1 VIDNSELR
9 IPNSKLRI
17 PNSELKMKTPL
28 SWLQLSH
35 EKSRLLIALAGIG
48 FADMLMFI
56 QLGFRAALFD
66 SSVTF
71 HKALQGDIF
80 LMSPQS
86 DALGFTKTFSE
97 RRLYESAAVAE
108 VESVVP
114 IYLNYGSWKNPI
126 KRNTRTILTIAFNPA
141 QNPLSF
147 SGLKENIPQIQLP
160 DVVLFDDKS
169 RVEFGTIPDLLQQNK
184 PVKAEVSGRK
194 VTVGGLFS
202 MGASFAADGN
212 IITSDTN
219 FLRLF
224 PDRQKGLIDVG
235 IINLE
240 PEVNIEQAKTTLK
253 AKLAQNGDVEIFDKQ
268 EFIQEEIA
276 YWQNATAIG
285 FIFSLGTAI
294 GFLVGIVIVYQILY
308 TDVANHLPEYATLK
322 AMGYKDNYFVMLV
335 FQEAII
341 LGVLGFLPGYFIA
354 IGLYSL
360 AAGATA
366 LPLAMTASRAVTV
379 MILTVIMCCASGTVA
394 VRKLSA
400 ADPADIF

>member
-1 VIDNSELR
+1 
-9 IPNSKLRI
+9 
-17 PNSELKMKTPL
+17 MKTPL

-35 EKSRLLIALAGIG
+35 EKARLLIALAGIG

-56 QLGFRAALFD
+56 QLGFQAALFD

-71 HKALQGDIF
+71 HKALTGDIF

-97 RRLYESAAVAE
+97 RRLYQSLAVEE

-114 IYLNYGSWKNPI
+114 IYLNFGSWKNPI

-141 QNPLSF
+141 QNPVNF
-147 SGLKENIPQIQLP
+147 PGIQQNIDQIKLP
-160 DVVLFDDKS
+160 DVVLFDDSS
-169 RVEFGTIPDLLQQNK
+169 RAEFGPIPDLLAQNK
-184 PVKAEVSGRK
+184 VVKAEVDSRK
-194 VTVGGLFS
+194 VTVGGIFT

-212 IITSDTN
+212 ILTSDTN

-224 PDRQKGLIDVG
+224 PERQKGLIDMG
-235 IINLE
+235 IINLKPGANLE
-240 PEVNIEQAKTTLK
+240 SVKATLET
-253 AKLAQNGDVEIFDKQ
+253 KLPNDVEIFDRE
-268 EFIQEEIA
+268 EFIQNEIS

-285 FIFSLGTAI
+285 FIFTLGTAI
-294 GFLVGIVIVYQILY
+294 GFVVGIVIVYQILY

-322 AMGYKDNYFVMLV
+322 AMGYKDGYFVVLV

-341 LGVLGFLPGYFIA
+341 LAVLGFLPGYLIA
-354 IGLYSL
+354 TGLYSL

-366 LPLAMTASRAVTV
+366 LPLAMTANRAITV
-379 MILTVIMCCASGTVA
+379 LILTVIMCCVSGSVA

>member
-1 VIDNSELR
+1 
-9 IPNSKLRI
+9 
-17 PNSELKMKTPL
+17 MKIPL

-56 QLGFRAALFD
+56 QLGFKAALFD

-71 HKALQGDIF
+71 HKALTGDIF

-86 DALGFTKTFSE
+86 DALGFTKPFSE
-97 RRLYESAAVAE
+97 RRLYESLAVEE

-114 IYLNYGSWKNPI
+114 IYLNFGSWKNPI
-126 KRNTRTILTIAFNPA
+126 KRNTRTIFTIAFNPA
-141 QNPLSF
+141 QNPVNF
-147 SGLKENIPQIQLP
+147 PGIQQNIDQIKLP
-160 DVVLFDDKS
+160 DVVLFDDRS
-169 RVEFGTIPDLLQQNK
+169 RAEFGPISDLLAQNK
-184 PVKAEVSGRK
+184 VIKAEVDSRK
-194 VTVGGLFS
+194 VTVGGIFT

-212 IITSDTN
+212 ILTSDTN

-224 PDRQKGLIDVG
+224 PDRQKGLIDMG
-235 IINLE
+235 IINLKPGANLE
-240 PEVNIEQAKTTLK
+240 SVKATLE
-253 AKLAQNGDVEIFDKQ
+253 AKLPKDVEIFDRE
-268 EFIQEEIA
+268 EFIQNEIS

-285 FIFSLGTAI
+285 FIFTLGTAI
-294 GFLVGIVIVYQILY
+294 GFVVGIVIVYQILY

-322 AMGYKDNYFVMLV
+322 AMGYKDSYFVILV

-341 LGVLGFLPGYFIA
+341 LAVLGFLPGYLIA
-354 IGLYSL
+354 TGLYSL

-366 LPLAMTASRAVTV
+366 LPLAMTANRATTV
-379 MILTVIMCCASGTVA
+379 LVLTIIMCCASGSVA

>member
-1 VIDNSELR
+1 
-9 IPNSKLRI
+9 
-17 PNSELKMKTPL
+17 MKTPL

-56 QLGFRAALFD
+56 QLGFQAALFD

-71 HKALQGDIF
+71 HKALAGDVF

-86 DALGFTKTFSE
+86 DALGFTKPFSE
-97 RRLYESAAVAE
+97 RRLYESLAVEE

-114 IYLNYGSWKNPI
+114 IYLNFGSWKNPI
-126 KRNTRTILTIAFNPA
+126 NRNTRTILTIAFNPA
-141 QNPLSF
+141 NNPVNFPGIQQN
-147 SGLKENIPQIQLP
+147 IDQIKLP
-160 DVVLFDDKS
+160 DVVLFDDSS
-169 RVEFGTIPDLLQQNK
+169 RVEFGPIPDLLAQNK
-184 PVKAEVSGRK
+184 VVKAEVDSRK
-194 VTVGGLFS
+194 VTVGGIFT

-212 IITSDTN
+212 ILTSDTN

-224 PDRQKGLIDVG
+224 PDRQKGLIDMG
-235 IINLE
+235 IINLK
-240 PEVNIEQAKTTLK
+240 PGANLKSVKATLED
-253 AKLAQNGDVEIFDKQ
+253 KLPKDVEIFDRA
-268 EFIQEEIA
+268 EFIQNEIS

-285 FIFSLGTAI
+285 FIFTLGTAI
-294 GFLVGIVIVYQILY
+294 GFVVGIVIVYQILY

-322 AMGYKDNYFVMLV
+322 AMGYKDSYFVVLV

-341 LGVLGFLPGYFIA
+341 LAVLGFLPGYLIA
-354 IGLYSL
+354 TGLYSL

-366 LPLAMTASRAVTV
+366 LPLAMTANRAITV
-379 MILTVIMCCASGTVA
+379 LILTIIMCCASGTVA
-394 VRKLSA
+394 VKKLSA

>member
-1 VIDNSELR
+1 
-9 IPNSKLRI
+9 
-17 PNSELKMKTPL
+17 MKTPL

-35 EKSRLLIALAGIG
+35 EKARLLIALAGIG

-56 QLGFRAALFD
+56 QLGFQTALFD

-86 DALGFTKTFSE
+86 DALGFTEPFSE
-97 RRLYESAAVAE
+97 RRLYQSAAVDQ

-126 KRNTRTILTIAFNPA
+126 ERNTRTILTIGFNPA
-141 QNPLSF
+141 QNPVNF
-147 SGLKENIPQIQLP
+147 PGIKENIDQIKLP
-160 DVVLFDDKS
+160 DVVLFDKKS
-169 RVEFGTIPDLLQQNK
+169 RAEFGTIADLLEQNGE
-184 PVKAEVSGRK
+184 VKAEVSSRK
-194 VTVGGLFS
+194 VTVRGLFS

-224 PDRQKGLIDVG
+224 DDRQKGLIDVG
-235 IINLE
+235 IINLK
-240 PEVNIEQAKTTLK
+240 PGADIELAKANLK
-253 AKLAQNGDVEIFDKQ
+253 TKLPKDVEIFDRE
-268 EFIQEEIA
+268 EFIQEEIS

-285 FIFSLGTAI
+285 FIFTLGTAI
-294 GFLVGIVIVYQILY
+294 GFVVGTVIVYQILY
-308 TDVANHLPEYATLK
+308 TDVANHLSEYATLK
-322 AMGYKDNYFVMLV
+322 AMGYRDSYFVILV
-335 FQEAII
+335 FQEAVI
-341 LGVLGFLPGYFIA
+341 LAVLGFLPGYAIA
-354 IGLYSL
+354 SGLYGL

-366 LPLAMTASRAVTV
+366 LPLAMTVNRATTV
-379 MILTVIMCCASGTVA
+379 LILTVIMCCASGSVA

>member
-1 VIDNSELR
+1 
-9 IPNSKLRI
+9 
-17 PNSELKMKTPL
+17 MKTPL

-56 QLGFRAALFD
+56 QLGFQAALFD

-71 HKALQGDIF
+71 HKSLAGDIF

-86 DALGFTKTFSE
+86 DALGFTKTFSD
-97 RRLYESAAVAE
+97 RRLYESAAIAD

-126 KRNTRTILTIAFNPA
+126 KRNTRTILTIAFNPV
-141 QNPLSF
+141 QNPTNF
-147 SGLKENIPQIQLP
+147 QGVKENIDQIQLP

-169 RVEFGTIPDLLQQNK
+169 RVEFGTIPDLLKQNK

-194 VTVGGLFS
+194 VRVGGLFS

-212 IITSDTN
+212 ILTSDTN

-224 PDRQKGLIDVG
+224 TDRQRGLIDVG
-235 IINLE
+235 VINLK
-240 PEVNIEQAKTTLK
+240 PGADLAAVKATLK
-253 AKLAQNGDVEIFDKQ
+253 AKLPEDVDVFDQ
-268 EFIQEEIA
+268 EEFIQKEIT
-276 YWQNATAIG
+276 YWKNATAIG
-285 FIFSLGTAI
+285 FIFTLGTAI

-322 AMGYKDNYFVMLV
+322 AMGYKDSYFVILV

-341 LGVLGFLPGYFIA
+341 LAVLGFLPGYLIA
-354 IGLYSL
+354 IGLYSM

-366 LPLAMTASRAVTV
+366 LPLAMTASRATTV
-379 MILTVIMCCASGTVA
+379 LILTVIMCCASGTVA
-394 VRKLSA
+394 VKKLSA

>member
-1 VIDNSELR
+1 
-9 IPNSKLRI
+9 
-17 PNSELKMKTPL
+17 MKITL
-28 SWLQLSH
+28 SWLPLSR
-35 EKSRLLIALAGIG
+35 EKARLLIALAGIG

-56 QLGFRAALFD
+56 QLGFQAALFD

-71 HKALQGDIF
+71 HKALTGDIF

-97 RRLYESAAVAE
+97 RRLYESLAVEE

-114 IYLNYGSWKNPI
+114 IYLNFGSWKNPI

-141 QNPLSF
+141 QNPVNF
-147 SGLKENIPQIQLP
+147 SGIQQNIDQIKLP
-160 DVVLFDDKS
+160 DVVLFDDSS
-169 RVEFGTIPDLLQQNK
+169 RAEFGPIPDLLAQNQV
-184 PVKAEVSGRK
+184 VKAEVDSRK
-194 VTVGGLFS
+194 VTVGGTFT

-212 IITSDTN
+212 ILTSDTN

-224 PDRQKGLIDVG
+224 PERQKGLIDMG
-235 IINLE
+235 IINLKPGANLE
-240 PEVNIEQAKTTLK
+240 SVKANLE
-253 AKLAQNGDVEIFDKQ
+253 AKLPKDVEIFDRE
-268 EFIQEEIA
+268 EFIQNEIS

-285 FIFSLGTAI
+285 FIFTLGTAI
-294 GFLVGIVIVYQILY
+294 GFVVGIVIVYQILY

-322 AMGYKDNYFVMLV
+322 AMGYKDSYFVILV

-341 LGVLGFLPGYFIA
+341 LAVLGFLPGYLIA
-354 IGLYSL
+354 TGLYSL

-366 LPLAMTASRAVTV
+366 LPLAMTANRAITV
-379 MILTVIMCCASGTVA
+379 LILTVIMCCASGTVA

>member
-1 VIDNSELR
+1 
-9 IPNSKLRI
+9 
-17 PNSELKMKTPL
+17 MKTPL

-97 RRLYESAAVAE
+97 RRLYESAAVDG

-114 IYLNYGSWKNPI
+114 VYLNYGSWKNPI

-141 QNPLSF
+141 QNPLGF

-184 PVKAEVSGRK
+184 PLTAEVSGRK
-194 VTVGGLFS
+194 VRVGGLFT

-240 PEVNIEQAKTTLK
+240 PGANIEQAKASLK
-253 AKLAQNGDVEIFDKQ
+253 AKLSQNGDVDIFDKQ

-276 YWQNATAIG
+276 YWQSATAIG

-322 AMGYKDNYFVMLV
+322 AMGYKDSYFVMLV

>member
-1 VIDNSELR
+1 
-9 IPNSKLRI
+9 
-17 PNSELKMKTPL
+17 MKTPL

-56 QLGFRAALFD
+56 QLGFKTALFD

-71 HKALQGDIF
+71 HKALKGDIF

-97 RRLYESAAVAE
+97 RRLYESLAVE
-108 VESVVP
+108 QVESVVP
-114 IYLNYGSWKNPI
+114 VYLNFGSWKNPL
-126 KRNTRTILTIAFNPA
+126 KQNNKTTTRTILTIAFNPA
-141 QNPLSF
+141 NNSLNLP
-147 SGLKENIPQIQLP
+147 GVAENIDQLKLP
-160 DVVLFDDKS
+160 DVYLFDDKS
-169 RVEFGTIPDLLQQNK
+169 RTEFGPIPDLIKQNGT
-184 PVKAEVSGRK
+184 VTTEVASRQIS
-194 VTVGGLFS
+194 VRGLFS

-212 IITSDTN
+212 ILTSDTN

-235 IINLE
+235 IINLK
-240 PEVNIEQAKTTLK
+240 PGADLASVKATLK
-253 AKLAQNGDVEIFDKQ
+253 SKLPKDVNVFDKK
-268 EFIQEEIA
+268 EFIQKEIS

-285 FIFSLGTAI
+285 FIFTLGTAI
-294 GFLVGIVIVYQILY
+294 GFVVGIVIVYQILY

-322 AMGYKDNYFVMLV
+322 AMGYKDSYFIILV

-341 LGVLGFLPGYFIA
+341 LAVLGFLPGYLLA
-354 IGLYSL
+354 TGLYSL

-366 LPLAMTASRAVTV
+366 LPLSMTASRATTV
-379 MILTVIMCCASGTVA
+379 LVLTIIMCCASGTVA
-394 VRKLSA
+394 VKKLSA

>member
-1 VIDNSELR
+1 
-9 IPNSKLRI
+9 
-17 PNSELKMKTPL
+17 MKTPL

-97 RRLYESAAVAE
+97 RRLYESAAVDG

-114 IYLNYGSWKNPI
+114 VYLNYGSWKNPI

>member
-1 VIDNSELR
+1 
-9 IPNSKLRI
+9 
-17 PNSELKMKTPL
+17 MKTPL

-35 EKSRLLIALAGIG
+35 EKARLLIALAGIG

-56 QLGFRAALFD
+56 QLGFQAALFD

-71 HKALQGDIF
+71 HKALTGDIF

-97 RRLYESAAVAE
+97 RRLYQSLAVEE

-114 IYLNYGSWKNPI
+114 IYLNFGSWKNPI

-141 QNPLSF
+141 QNPVNF
-147 SGLKENIPQIQLP
+147 PGIQQNIDQIKLP
-160 DVVLFDDKS
+160 DVVLFDDSS
-169 RVEFGTIPDLLQQNK
+169 RAEFGPIPDLLAQNK
-184 PVKAEVSGRK
+184 VVKAEVDSRK
-194 VTVGGLFS
+194 VTVGGIFT

-212 IITSDTN
+212 ILTSDTN

-224 PDRQKGLIDVG
+224 PERQKGLIDMG
-235 IINLE
+235 IINLKPGANLE
-240 PEVNIEQAKTTLK
+240 SVKATLET
-253 AKLAQNGDVEIFDKQ
+253 KLPNDVEIFDRE
-268 EFIQEEIA
+268 EFIQNEIS

-285 FIFSLGTAI
+285 FIFTLGTAI
-294 GFLVGIVIVYQILY
+294 GFVVGIVIVYQILY

-322 AMGYKDNYFVMLV
+322 AMGYKDSYFVVLV

-341 LGVLGFLPGYFIA
+341 LAVLGFLPGYLIA
-354 IGLYSL
+354 TGLYSL

-366 LPLAMTASRAVTV
+366 LPLAMTANRAITV
-379 MILTVIMCCASGTVA
+379 LILTVIMCCVSGSVA

>member
-1 VIDNSELR
+1 
-9 IPNSKLRI
+9 
-17 PNSELKMKTPL
+17 MKIPL

-56 QLGFRAALFD
+56 QLGFKAALFD

-71 HKALQGDIF
+71 HQALTGDIF

-86 DALGFTKTFSE
+86 DALGFTKPFSE
-97 RRLYESAAVAE
+97 RRLYESLAVEE

-114 IYLNYGSWKNPI
+114 IYLNFGSWKNPI

-141 QNPLSF
+141 NNPLNF
-147 SGLKENIPQIQLP
+147 PGVKEDIDQIKLP
-160 DVVLFDDKS
+160 DVVLFDDRS
-169 RVEFGTIPDLLQQNK
+169 RAEFGPIPDLVAQNK
-184 PVKAEVSGRK
+184 VVKAEIDSRK
-194 VTVGGLFS
+194 VTVGGIFT

-212 IITSDTN
+212 ILTSDTN

-224 PDRQKGLIDVG
+224 PDRQKGLIDMG
-235 IINLE
+235 IINLKPGANLE
-240 PEVNIEQAKTTLK
+240 SVKATLE
-253 AKLAQNGDVEIFDKQ
+253 AKLPKDVEIFDQ
-268 EFIQEEIA
+268 AEFIQNEIS

-285 FIFSLGTAI
+285 FIFTLGTAI
-294 GFLVGIVIVYQILY
+294 GFVVGIVIVYQILY

-322 AMGYKDNYFVMLV
+322 AMGYRDRYFVILV

-341 LGVLGFLPGYFIA
+341 LAVLGFLPGYLIA
-354 IGLYSL
+354 TGLYSL

-366 LPLAMTASRAVTV
+366 LPLAMTANRATTV
-379 MILTVIMCCASGTVA
+379 LILTIIMCCASGTVA
-394 VRKLSA
+394 VKKLSA